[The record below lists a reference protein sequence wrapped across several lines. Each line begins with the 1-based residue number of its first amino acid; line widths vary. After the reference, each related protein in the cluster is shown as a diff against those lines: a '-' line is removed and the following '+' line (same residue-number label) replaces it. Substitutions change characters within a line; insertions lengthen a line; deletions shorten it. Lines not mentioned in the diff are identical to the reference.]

1 MVWLGNIKDYFDNG
15 AIETEF
21 NQIQKNMLNDNNPNW
36 EQLHYVPFESMKKL
50 KALGFM
56 RLAYILDTMQKS
68 VSPDKVENKS

>member
-1 MVWLGNIKDYFDNG
+1 
-15 AIETEF
+15 
-21 NQIQKNMLNDNNPNW
+21 MLNDNNPNW